1 MTVPQM
7 RARVVYLNDWG
18 ATGYTFSAVARLA
31 EASLR
36 LRSAAR

>member
-7 RARVVYLNDWG
+7 RVRVVYLNDWG